1 MTKAL
6 ESAHIQDRVAGICFA
21 AMGAAAIYWSFDYTG
36 ASGLYPRMLGIT
48 IVVLGILMALRSMR
62 QANKPATH
70 RVVVDS
76 PRNFFIVLAFVF
88 VYLVLV
94 PLIGFY
100 TSSLLVLLAL
110 PIGLGFRRAVPLIFS
125 TALFIVFLYVL
136 FTLVLERPLPR
147 EFFQI

>member
-21 AMGAAAIYWSFDYTG
+21 AMGATSIYWSFDYTG

-48 IVVLGILMALRSMR
+48 IVVLGLLMALRSMR
-62 QANKPATH
+62 QANKPATP
-70 RVVVDS
+70 RIVVDS

-110 PIGLGFRRAVPLIFS
+110 PIGLGFQRAAPLIVS
-125 TALFIVFLYVL
+125 TTLFIVFLYVL